1 MRASKFT
8 DAQKAFIIKQGE
20 AGIPVAEICRKAGI
34 SQATNFNLSEA
45 DQKSHRDFRQTD
57 MEA

>member
-20 AGIPVAEICRKAGI
+20 LVLFSC
-34 SQATNFNLSEA
+34 T
-45 DQKSHRDFRQTD
+45 DFRPC
-57 MEA
+57 

>member
-20 AGIPVAEICRKAGI
+20 AGIPVGEIGH
-34 SQATNFNLSEA
+34 SLSGS
-45 DQKSHRDFRQTD
+45 D
-57 MEA
+57 